1 MREREED
8 EERRERGPFSLVL
21 KFPAENFEFI
31 IHFHYCCLFL
41 PFLFSL
47 LFLVNLPVKI
57 LIGEFIPFGANHI
70 FAMND
75 KLGSTER
82 VQGGLFTAVVD
93 TDPSETQFS
102 LEPGLTSVSVLEFS
116 LSSYLNFEAEVNF
129 PEDEGIKQI
138 EQFGVHVN
146 DDGMHK
152 KIIITSS
159 LSSACACLYFL
170 SSLFFSSLP
179 VLSPLSSPSLSP
191 HLSSLSLTLSSQV
204 LYATGYK
211 WRRSWTETSIV
222 CLSIIL
228 HVYSQIY
235 IK

>member
-1 MREREED
+1 M
-8 EERRERGPFSLVL
+8 
-21 KFPAENFEFI
+21 
-31 IHFHYCCLFL
+31 
-41 PFLFSL
+41 
-47 LFLVNLPVKI
+47 KI

-82 VQGGLFTAVVD
+82 VQGGLFTAFVD

-159 LSSACACLYFL
+159 LSSACACLFFL
-170 SSLFFSSLP
+170 SSLFLSSLP
-179 VLSPLSSPSLSP
+179 SLSLPLSSSLLPLSHSLLSGTVCYGLQMEGIMDRDKHRVSLD
-191 HLSSLSLTLSSQV
+191 HLARVLTDIHQV
-204 LYATGYK
+204 RGK
-211 WRRSWTETSIV
+211 Q
-222 CLSIIL
+222 IL
-228 HVYSQIY
+228 
-235 IK
+235 